1 MPRLAFAVAAVLAG
15 CAAAYDPPVV
25 GDRADVK
32 FQADMARCRTE
43 ASKAASRRANST
55 PQSAFRAVFDSGE
68 EERKDLVTCM
78 VARGH
83 VARPAT

>member
-1 MPRLAFAVAAVLAG
+1 MPRLAFLVAVVLAG
-15 CAAAYDPPVV
+15 CAAAYDPPVE
-25 GDRADVK
+25 GDRANVK
-32 FQADMARCRTE
+32 FQADLARCRTE

-68 EERKDLVTCM
+68 EEHKDLLACM

-83 VARPAT
+83 PSRPAT